1 MQSYAIVLVL
11 VSAFLHSIWNFL
23 LKGSGNKTAFVYIL
37 NILIS
42 IIFLPVVLFSLGSTP
57 VSEIG
62 ILFAILSGLI
72 HAVYFILLSKAYS
85 HGHLSIVY
93 PLARSSLLFV
103 PIWAFLLLGE
113 KLSLEGI
120 LGILLIILGIYILHL
135 RKISLNSLLE
145 PFQYIREK
153 GSVFAILTAL
163 TISFYSIVDKV
174 GVSFLNPVPYIYI
187 MFLFIVVFLTPY
199 VLLNLGNSLRPEWNK
214 NRKNIVASSVLCVS
228 SYLLI
233 LFAFQLSKVSYI
245 ISLRQISVIIGVLLG
260 IMLLKEKY
268 GRIRLIAS
276 VVMFAGFFL
285 VSIAN

>member
-1 MQSYAIVLVL
+1 MESYAILLVL
-11 VSAFLHSIWNFL
+11 TSAFLHSIWNFL

-42 IIFLPVVLFSLGSTP
+42 IIFLPVVLLSLGSTLF
-57 VSEIG
+57 SETG

-120 LGILLIILGIYILHL
+120 LGIILIVIGIYILHL
-135 RKISLNSLLE
+135 RKISLNSLAE

-153 GSVFAILTAL
+153 GSFFAILTAL
-163 TISFYSIVDKV
+163 TISFYSVVDKV

-187 MFLFIVVFLTPY
+187 MFLFIAVFMTPY
-199 VLLNLGNSLRPEWNK
+199 VLPGHRDKIQNEWDNNK
-214 NRKNIVASSVLCVS
+214 KKIFASSALCVS

-245 ISLRQISVIIGVLLG
+245 ISLRQISVIIGVVLG
-260 IMLLKEKY
+260 TMLLKEKY
-268 GRIRLIAS
+268 GAIRLVAS
-276 VVMFAGFFL
+276 AVMFTGFFL